1 MLSHNLQTHG
11 KKHWRSGS
19 GQMKTISRQ
28 TNKTYQQ
35 IKKNIL
41 HQAKMIQE
49 DIGNLSVKRVMVRAG
64 ISPSVSTATVCRANR
79 KAG

>member
-1 MLSHNLQTHG
+1 
-11 KKHWRSGS
+11 
-19 GQMKTISRQ
+19 MKTISRQ

-35 IKKNIL
+35 IKNIL

-79 KAG
+79 EAG